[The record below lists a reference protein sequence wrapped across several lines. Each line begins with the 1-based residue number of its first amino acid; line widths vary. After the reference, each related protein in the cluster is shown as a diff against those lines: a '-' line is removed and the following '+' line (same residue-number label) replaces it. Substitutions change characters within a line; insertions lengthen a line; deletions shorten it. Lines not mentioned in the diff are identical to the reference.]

1 MNGKPA
7 ITHTVLWA
15 DDDLDDLMIMREIL
29 ERNDISHKV
38 VEVYNGCEVL
48 RHLSQV
54 KSPPD
59 LPCLIVLDIN
69 MPVLDGR
76 ETLVRIRAEK
86 KYDGIPVVMFTT
98 SSSEMDRAF
107 CRRYGAKMYT
117 KPSSYLELVQ
127 MVQSLLMHCKE
138 QNISMENTMA

>member
-1 MNGKPA
+1 MNEKPA

-38 VEVYNGCEVL
+38 VEVYNGCDVL
-48 RHLSQV
+48 RHLAQV
-54 KSPPD
+54 KHKSD
-59 LPCLIVLDIN
+59 FPCLIVLDIN

-76 ETLVRIRAEK
+76 ETLARIRAEK
-86 KYDGIPVVMFTT
+86 RYDGIPVVMFTT
-98 SSSEMDRAF
+98 SSSEKDRSF
-107 CRRYGAKMYT
+107 CRLHGAEMYT

-138 QNISMENTMA
+138 QNLSMESTMA